1 MPRPTAITT
10 RRKEMPRTGD
20 TGCFEAMPDFE
31 FSDGLDLEQ
40 DLDDAYLRK
49 LGTLGQARGFD
60 RNEYLYL
67 QGDSAVYI
75 YVLKSGTVKAT
86 CTDENGHETLL
97 KIHGPGSLLGLS
109 ALRPAAIRDANGIA
123 VEKAET
129 ACFSRD
135 EFFDYMRSDGE
146 LGVLLVR
153 VLLKRQQQLHARVS
167 DVAGHSV
174 EQRLARVLLQL
185 HAEVLTR
192 IAQGTEPSLT
202 ITHEELATLVLSR
215 RQYVTSILRTFVA
228 DGLIEN
234 KRRCIRIMNPVKL
247 SRIFSGERAN

>member
-1 MPRPTAITT
+1 
-10 RRKEMPRTGD
+10 
-20 TGCFEAMPDFE
+20 MPDFE
-31 FSDGLDLEQ
+31 LGDGIDLEP
-40 DLDDAYLRK
+40 DLNEAYLHK
-49 LGTLGQARGFD
+49 LCTLGQARSFS
-60 RNEYLYL
+60 RNEHLYF
-67 QGDSAVYI
+67 QGDNASQV
-75 YVLKSGTVKAT
+75 YVLKTGTVKAT

-109 ALRPAAIRDANGIA
+109 ALRPVAIRDANGIA
-123 VEKAET
+123 IEKAET

-135 EFFDYMRSDGE
+135 EFVSYMRSDGE

-185 HAEVLTR
+185 HAEAATR
-192 IAQGTEPSLT
+192 VSRGTRPILP

-215 RQYVTSILRTFVA
+215 RQYVTAILRNFVSN
-228 DGLIEN
+228 GLIEN
-234 KRRCIRIMNPVKL
+234 RRRCIRVIDPIRLGQVV
-247 SRIFSGERAN
+247 SGEGVASR

>member
-1 MPRPTAITT
+1 MAAGGAGEAGVMPRL
-10 RRKEMPRTGD
+10 EL
-20 TGCFEAMPDFE
+20 
-31 FSDGLDLEQ
+31 SDGIDLEQ
-40 DLDDAYLRK
+40 DLNEAYLRK
-49 LGTLGQARGFD
+49 LAVLGRARRFE
-60 RNEYLYL
+60 RNEHLYF
-67 QGDSAVYI
+67 QGDEAVHV

-86 CTDENGHETLL
+86 CSDENGHETLL

-109 ALRPAAIRDANGIA
+109 ALRPMAIRDANGIA
-123 VEKAET
+123 LECAET

-135 EFFDYMRSDGE
+135 EFFNYMRSDGE

-167 DVAGHSV
+167 DVTGHSV

-185 HAEVLTR
+185 HAEVATR
-192 IAQGTEPSLT
+192 CPRGSEPVVP

-215 RQYVTSILRTFVA
+215 RQYVTAILRGFVS

-234 KRRCIRIMNPVKL
+234 RRRHIRIMNPKKL
-247 SRIFSGERAN
+247 GRIFSNQHGQPY

>member
-1 MPRPTAITT
+1 
-10 RRKEMPRTGD
+10 
-20 TGCFEAMPDFE
+20 MPDFE
-31 FSDGLDLEQ
+31 LADGIDLEQ
-40 DLDDAYLRK
+40 DLNDAYLRK
-49 LGTLGQARGFD
+49 LGTLGQERRFT
-60 RNEYLYL
+60 RNEHLYF
-67 QGDSAVYI
+67 QGDKATHV

-123 VEKAET
+123 VEEVEA
-129 ACFSRD
+129 ACFGRD
-135 EFFDYMRSDGE
+135 EFFNYMRSDGE

-167 DVAGHSV
+167 DVTGHSV

-185 HAEVLTR
+185 NAEIATR
-192 IAQGTEPSLT
+192 VPHGAKPILP

-215 RQYVTSILRTFVA
+215 RQYVTEILRSFVA

-234 KRRCIRIMNPVKL
+234 RRRQIRIMNPKKL
-247 SRIFSGERAN
+247 GQIFSR